1 MDLSLTDE
9 ERAIQDR
16 LRMFVEREVM
26 PLESD
31 VLRRERAG
39 RPGCRARSWWHFLP
53 EPASPGRA
61 AGSRDPSATAGNV
74 WDDCSFTRSAGGPS
88 THVTDIS
95 TAGAPV
101 PAHPGD
107 KAHVV
112 EQEIKHEQS
121 VVDRV
126 YARLEAA
133 AEAAKAL
140 AADGH
145 ARGAIGNEGG
155 LVERDAIVFQ
165 AARRLAMIDAAH
177 DGLVFGR
184 LDLRESGP
192 RYIGRLGLRDADR
205 EVLLVDWRAPA
216 AAVFYQA
223 TSQDPLGVVRRRVL
237 QSVGERVVGI
247 QDDLLDA
254 EAAPDDLAVIGD
266 GALMAAL
273 ARSRDR
279 SMHSVVAT
287 IQREQDVAIRAPQ
300 RGVTSIVGGPGT
312 GKTVVALHRAAYL
325 LYTDRRRYESGGV
338 LVVGPNTVFISYI
351 EQVLPSLGE
360 TSVSLRA
367 VGEVVDGLRASR
379 HDRPAVA
386 AIKGSARMRQ
396 LLARTARGPA
406 PQAPASYRIFY
417 RDDVLTLSQRDLG
430 TIRRR
435 LLASGQQRNKAARA
449 VTTELLSTLWDK
461 VEGGR
466 ALERGRDAFGQTLL
480 GLREFTDFVQ
490 AWWPV
495 VDAVEV
501 LGWLADRERL
511 ARDAGGLLSASEIDD
526 LVESFGG
533 DDLTVED
540 VALVDELR
548 YLLGEPP
555 PPEPEDDPLDDLYDD
570 LVPELSGAG
579 RSSRATSSTE
589 RPTGSTDDDGYA
601 HLLVDEAQDLSPM
614 QWRMLARRGRHAT
627 WTIVGD
633 PAQSSWPT
641 PEEAAAAR
649 REAVGDKSQTVVRLS
664 TNYRNS
670 AEIFELAADVARD
683 AIPGADLPVAVRRT
697 GVEPRL
703 HDVAPADLAGTVR
716 DVTADLLDAVD
727 GTVGVVVPNGWRDD
741 VDGWLGARDDVRVP
755 VLEALDS
762 KGLEFDAVVVVEP
775 DLIAADSSAGIRT
788 LYVVLTRATQRL
800 EIVGTSRRWRP

>member
-1 MDLSLTDE
+1 M
-9 ERAIQDR
+9 
-16 LRMFVEREVM
+16 
-26 PLESD
+26 SD
-31 VLRRERAG
+31 IN
-39 RPGCRARSWWHFLP
+39 
-53 EPASPGRA
+53 SPGDSA
-61 AGSRDPSATAGNV
+61 PS
-74 WDDCSFTRSAGGPS
+74 
-88 THVTDIS
+88 
-95 TAGAPV
+95 
-101 PAHPGD
+101 PGD

-126 YARLEAA
+126 YTRLQAA

-145 ARGAIGNEGG
+145 ARAAVGNEGG

-165 AARRLAMIDAAH
+165 AARRLAMLDAAH
-177 DGLVFGR
+177 EGLVFGR
-184 LDLRESGP
+184 LDLQESVP

-223 TSQDPLGVVRRRVL
+223 TAQDPLGVIRRRVL
-237 QSVGERVVGI
+237 QSVGERVVAI

-254 EAAPDDLAVIGD
+254 EAAPNGMAVIGD
-266 GALMAAL
+266 GALIASL

-325 LYTDRRRYESGGV
+325 LYTDRRRYENGGV
-338 LVVGPNTVFISYI
+338 LVVGPNSVFIAYI

-367 VGEVVDGLRASR
+367 VGEIVDGVKASR

-396 LLARTARGPA
+396 LLARTARGPS
-406 PQAPASYRIFY
+406 PDGPTEFRLFY
-417 RDDVLTLSQRDLG
+417 RDDVLTLSQRDLRA
-430 TIRRR
+430 IRRR
-435 LLASGQQRNKAARA
+435 LLSSGQQRNRI
-449 VTTELLSTLWDK
+449 VRSVNDELLSALWGQVSGD
-461 VEGGR
+461 R
-466 ALERGRDAFGQTLL
+466 AIERGRDEFVHVLL
-480 GLREFTDFVQ
+480 GLREFTDFAQ
-490 AWWPV
+490 RWWPV
-495 VDAVEV
+495 VDPVEV

-511 ARDAGGLLSASEIDD
+511 VRDAGGLLSAPEADD

-533 DDLTVED
+533 GDNTVED
-540 VALVDELR
+540 VPLIDELR
-548 YLLGEPP
+548 YLVGEAPA
-555 PPEPEDDPLDDLYDD
+555 PEPDDDPLDDLYDD
-570 LVPELSGAG
+570 VVPELTTSDRPGSWSSV
-579 RSSRATSSTE
+579 RS
-589 RPTGSTDDDGYA
+589 RPTGSIEDDGYA

-614 QWRMLARRGRHAT
+614 QWRMLGRRGRHAS

-633 PAQSSWPT
+633 PAQSSWPL
-641 PEEAAAAR
+641 PAEAAAAR
-649 REAVGDKSQTVVRLS
+649 AEALADKSETVVRLS

-670 AEIFELAADVARD
+670 AEIFELAADLARA
-683 AIPGADLPVAVRRT
+683 AIPGADLPTAVRRT

-703 HDVAPADLAGTVR
+703 RQVDRPVLAHTVR
-716 DVTADLLDAVD
+716 EVTSELMEMVD
-727 GTVGVVVPNGWRDD
+727 GTVGVVVPSGWQHEVDRWLGERDD
-741 VDGWLGARDDVRVP
+741 ERVP

-775 DLIAADSSAGIRT
+775 DLIAADSAAGTRV
-788 LYVVLTRATQRL
+788 LYVVLTRATQQL
-800 EIVGTSRRWRP
+800 EVVGTSERWRP